1 MNIKMDLSE
10 ILLYFELFEKEK
22 KRRPW
27 LNELN
32 MMLYFLE
39 DYDQVEVFHNKL
51 QEEFY
56 NLLQNRFISGSLI
69 YFIEDYEVCIKLK
82 EKVLNK
88 KSKRF
93 KYKMMFEHQIL
104 LSKTKEQAIKIIK
117 EAKDFEVEF
126 EEEWTENYD
135 SLELIRE
142 RQKKWRKKINIEESK
157 GFPELYEDFIRMK
170 SNYFESLSL
179 QQIKGALLNQ
189 QQLTVDSGRKMAQT
203 SAFTRSVYIKEFA
216 RRVSNGICQLCEKEA
231 PFLDKQGTPFLEVH
245 HIHYLS
251 KGGTDTI
258 NNVVALCPN
267 CHRKIHQL
275 ELEEDFKKISIRASE
290 NMLE

>member
-10 ILLYFELFEKEK
+10 ILLYFELFKKEK
-22 KRRPW
+22 KRRPE

-32 MMLYFLE
+32 MMLYYLE
-39 DYDQVEVFHNKL
+39 NYDQVEVFHNKL

-69 YFIEDYEVCIKLK
+69 HFIEDYEACIKLK
-82 EKVLNK
+82 EKILQK

-93 KYKMMFEHQIL
+93 KYSMMFQHQIL
-104 LSKTKEQAIKIIK
+104 LSKTKEQAINIIK
-117 EAKDFEVEF
+117 EAKDFEVELG
-126 EEEWTENYD
+126 EEWADNYD
-135 SLELIRE
+135 SLQLIRE
-142 RQKKWRKKINIEESK
+142 KQKKWRKKVIIEESK

-179 QQIKGALLNQ
+179 QQIKGTLLNEQ
-189 QQLTVDSGRKMAQT
+189 STVDSSRKMAQT

-231 PFLDKQGTPFLEVH
+231 PFLDKQGNPFLEVH

-275 ELEEDFKKISIRASE
+275 ELEEDIEKISIKASE
-290 NMLE
+290 NMLD